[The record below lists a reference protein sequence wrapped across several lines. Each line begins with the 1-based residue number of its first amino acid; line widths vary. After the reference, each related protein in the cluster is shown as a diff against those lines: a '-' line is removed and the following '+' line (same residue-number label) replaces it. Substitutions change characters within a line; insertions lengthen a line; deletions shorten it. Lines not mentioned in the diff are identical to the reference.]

1 MYVRMSIC
9 NLRFLTIFRQ
19 IFSYQNKRHQFDKNY
34 NHVNFRDDLSQDEF
48 NKILNEYK
56 SELGIDDS
64 GTIYSDYSGYGP
76 RGLFKFYV
84 KISCLSRNI

>member
-19 IFSYQNKRHQFDKNY
+19 FFFLIKIKRHQLDKNY
-34 NHVNFRDDLSQDEF
+34 YHVNFRDDLSQEEF

-64 GTIYSDYSGYGP
+64 GTIYSDYSGYDPEGH
-76 RGLFKFYV
+76 
-84 KISCLSRNI
+84 